1 MLSLF
6 HRFFFFVFI
15 ILSAPFSLPPNPFFT
30 SIHFVLP
37 SFFVFLF
44 LMIYNPKLIV
54 DEKSVILFTI
64 FSN

>member
-6 HRFFFFVFI
+6 LRFFFFVFI
-15 ILSAPFSLPPNPFFT
+15 ILSAPFSLPPNPFFA
-30 SIHFVLP
+30 SIHFALP

-54 DEKSVILFTI
+54 DEKSVVLFTI
-64 FSN
+64 FYN